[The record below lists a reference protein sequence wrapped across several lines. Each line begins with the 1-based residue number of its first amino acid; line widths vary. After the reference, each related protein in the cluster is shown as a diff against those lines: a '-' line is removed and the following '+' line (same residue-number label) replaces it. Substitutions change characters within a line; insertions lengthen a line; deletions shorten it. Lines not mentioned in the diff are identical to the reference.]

1 MGRKKNVK
9 SNQKVKTKIQTP
21 RGMNDILPSDWLF
34 YQWFLEKSRE
44 VLEYYGFGRIETPI
58 VEKADVFL
66 RGVGKE
72 SEVVNKEMYIFK
84 VKGSSEVL
92 ALRPEGTA
100 AVCRAYLEH
109 GLFNQPQ
116 PLKLYYFGP
125 FFRHERPQAGRY
137 RQFYQLGFEVLGSS
151 NPILDAQII
160 LIAKSILKEL
170 GFKDKEIQI
179 YLNSIGC
186 SKCRKSYLKALKNY
200 YRNNLKKVC
209 GDCRV
214 RYKKN
219 PLRLLD
225 CKSLKCQ
232 EIKKKAPSILDFL
245 CSECLNH
252 FRQVLNYLDYLKLD
266 YYLDKT
272 LVRGLDYY
280 TKTVIEINIE
290 NNEKNLSIGGGGRYD
305 DLIKILGGIDKPGLG
320 MAFGVE
326 RIIEILKKR
335 KLKIP
340 LEKPEVFLIQIGP
353 RAKEEALRLLEIFR
367 KNNIPVL
374 ENLSKDNLKEQLKLA
389 DKLGIKYC
397 LILGQQEVNEG
408 MIIFKDMV
416 SGIQENLPLDRV
428 EVEVKK
434 RLQEKV
440 VVKENIS

>member
-1 MGRKKNVK
+1 MGRKQNAKLNK
-9 SNQKVKTKIQTP
+9 KVKTKLQAP
-21 RGMNDILPSDWLF
+21 RGMSDILPSDWIV
-34 YQWFLEKSRE
+34 YQWLLEKSRK
-44 VLEYYGFGRIETPI
+44 VLEYYGFERIETPI

-66 RGVGKE
+66 RGAGKG
-72 SEVVNKEMYIFK
+72 SEVANKEMYIFK
-84 VKGSSEVL
+84 TKGSSEIL
-92 ALRPEGTA
+92 SLRPEGTSA
-100 AVCRAYLEH
+100 ICRAYLEN

-116 PLKLYYFGP
+116 PVKLYYFGP

-137 RQFYQLGFEVLGSS
+137 RQFYQLGFEAIGGSH
-151 NPILDAQII
+151 PVLDAQLI
-160 LIAKSILKEL
+160 LIGKAVLKEL

-186 SKCRKSYLKALKNY
+186 SKCRKNYLKVLKSY

-209 GDCRV
+209 GDCRI

-232 EIKKKAPSILDFL
+232 EIKKKAPAIIDFL

-252 FRQVLNYLDYLKLD
+252 FRQVLNYLDFLKID

-272 LVRGLDYY
+272 LVRGFDYY
-280 TKTVIEINIE
+280 TKTVIEINVE
-290 NNEKNLSIGGGGRYD
+290 DNDKGLSIGGGGRYD
-305 DLIKILGGIDKPGLG
+305 DLIKILGDLDKPGVG

-326 RIIEILKKR
+326 RIIEILKRR
-335 KLKIP
+335 KLKINA
-340 LEKPEVFLIQIGP
+340 EKPEIFLIQIGP
-353 RAKEEALRLLEIFR
+353 QAKEEALRLLEIFR
-367 KNNIPVL
+367 KNNISVM
-374 ENLSKDNLKEQLKLA
+374 ENLSKDNLKDQLKLA

-408 MIIFKDMV
+408 MIIFKDMI

-428 EVEVKK
+428 EMEVKK

-440 VVKENIS
+440 VVKENIT